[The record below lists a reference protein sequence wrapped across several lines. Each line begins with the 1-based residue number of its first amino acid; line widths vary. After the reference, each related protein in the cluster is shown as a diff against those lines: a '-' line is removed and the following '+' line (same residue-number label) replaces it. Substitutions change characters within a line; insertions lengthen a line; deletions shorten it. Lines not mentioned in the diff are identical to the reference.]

1 MDPNSLGRNMVSG
14 SQNVVIISVI
24 NIGIRNCTVYF
35 NAVSNLFPVAFAVTN
50 RAGAIGGVISPRVT
64 LSTAIT
70 PI

>member
-1 MDPNSLGRNMVSG
+1 MEPRNLGSHRVNG
-14 SQNVVIISVI
+14 SQKAVIISVM